1 MGKEGDGEVE
11 HMDAVK
17 VKTDVCYFS
26 LQQHSETKSKL
37 LFFHVYVWKNYKI
50 KCEGGRV
57 EGHCTE
63 CHRERTKWSLVLNS
77 NAEMKAFMKV
87 RHTPFNSRFKDP

>member
-1 MGKEGDGEVE
+1 
-11 HMDAVK
+11 MDAVK

-50 KCEGGRV
+50 KYEGGRV
-57 EGHCTE
+57 EGELQWVSQRKNETVSSFE
-63 CHRERTKWSLVLNS
+63 LKSWNEGKTY
-77 NAEMKAFMKV
+77 
-87 RHTPFNSRFKDP
+87 TI

>member
-1 MGKEGDGEVE
+1 
-11 HMDAVK
+11 MDAVK

-50 KCEGGRV
+50 KYEGGRV
-57 EGHCTE
+57 EGELQWVSQRKNETVSSFE
-63 CHRERTKWSLVLNS
+63 LESS
-77 NAEMKAFMKV
+77 NEG
-87 RHTPFNSRFKDP
+87 P